1 MSWSAVVLL
10 SDMAHRAQAEERV
23 VTERYVARY
32 TESGFVDVSVTLHG
46 PRWRVIKEVLT
57 VLQHVAASDAQIGT
71 GPLVLWLKTDPEGYL
86 TCFTLSK
93 WWLVFTVP
101 EIVNAFEWQRDK
113 IAQTQVPPYLPY
125 EVDE

>member
-1 MSWSAVVLL
+1 MSWAAVVLL
-10 SDMAHRAQAEERV
+10 SDLAHRAQAEERV
-23 VTERYVARY
+23 VTENYVARY
-32 TESGFVDVSVTLHG
+32 TESGFVDVSVTRHG

-57 VLQHVAASDAQIGT
+57 VLQHVAASDPQIGT
-71 GPLVLWLKTDPEGYL
+71 GPLVLWLKADPEGISR
-86 TCFTLSK
+86 FTLSK
-93 WWLVFTVP
+93 WWMFFTVP